1 MYDQQELFGRRACGL
16 VDSCVNGHAAPRNSM
31 PIVLHHMPRRLAGRN
46 NRCSERN
53 QNRSNALSVPPA
65 PAVGQLER
73 GMDGARLALMVTH
86 SVQIALAV
94 FIGEEYTSA
103 VPERPRARRRSPPPP
118 RCTASRAF
126 LHGRELQCRL
136 HFTSTE
142 ASSSANLRL
151 DVSSDR
157 GVGVWRSQ

>member
-1 MYDQQELFGRRACGL
+1 MSSTCMTSKSCLDAEHA
-16 VDSCVNGHAAPRNSM
+16 DWSISCVNGHAAPQDSM
-31 PIVLHHMPRRLAGRN
+31 SIVLHHMPRRLACGN

-53 QNRSNALSVPPA
+53 QNRSNALSVPPRG
-65 PAVGQLER
+65 VGQLER

-126 LHGRELQCRL
+126 LHGHELQCRL
-136 HFTSTE
+136 HFTTPK
-142 ASSSANLRL
+142 R
-151 DVSSDR
+151 VP
-157 GVGVWRSQ
+157 VQT